1 MMNTVVS
8 VMNVKSKILMCD
20 PDPQSE
26 AMLKTMLESNGYEV
40 ESAYDGHDVID
51 KIKTLEY
58 DLLLASSD
66 MHAMDGFQVCRLLKE
81 SEQTRHVPA
90 MILSSLSDHV
100 TRNRAI
106 ESGADEFITKPF
118 NRVELLS
125 RVVALLR
132 IKNLHDKLERLIAE
146 KEEEKKK
153 LAEKTNELQILS
165 EIARIVISIK
175 DQRGVLSEIINNIR
189 ETFQVEG
196 CCLVTKS
203 DAQWIL
209 EAISTNLP
217 DTHLGK
223 SVGTNLKIYDFIAH
237 NEKPII
243 INDARADDRV
253 PASLSALLQ
262 LEIRST
268 LCSPIFIRGKLIGV
282 LQIINK
288 RDKSSFESADLSL
301 LMTLSGQIALAI
313 ENMQL
318 FNKLT
323 DFNKNLQK
331 QTAEATQAL
340 VDLKNFNE
348 SILQNISSGL
358 MTVDFSG
365 KILFANRACK
375 TILGYPEFELLD
387 HRMLEIF
394 GMAAAETMM
403 KPTLDQDGNPGNA
416 EIQITTKH
424 QREIYLGY
432 TTTVR
437 YDSQYQ
443 MAGYIISFR
452 DITQIKE
459 MRATILRMDRLA
471 ASGVLTSAIA
481 HEIRNPLAG
490 IKTMAQ
496 ALEKELTVQDN
507 RYEYVHRIIKQ
518 INRLNELLK
527 AFFTYA
533 KPVRPE
539 KRSCNLMEIV
549 KDVKELLK
557 ERCEHDRITIE
568 EIYDPFLPEI
578 FVDVD
583 QMAQVLLNLMM
594 NAADAIGKSGKMT
607 IHALLLNRPIPHRFS
622 DEREVVEI
630 RVRDTGKGISREQ
643 LKFIFDPFYTTK
655 PTGIGLGLS
664 IVYRI
669 IHEHG
674 GEVLVDS
681 VEKQGTTFTLLLPLH
696 EQVEQMRAD
705 KMVPSV

>member
-1 MMNTVVS
+1 
-8 VMNVKSKILMCD
+8 MNVKSKILICD
-20 PDPQSE
+20 PDTKSE
-26 AMLKTMLESNGYEV
+26 SMLIAILESNGYEV
-40 ESAYDGHDVID
+40 ANAHDGHDVID

-66 MHAMDGFQVCRLLKE
+66 MHAMDGFQVCLLLKE
-81 SEQTRHVPA
+81 SEQTRHIPA
-90 MILSSLSDHV
+90 MILSSLTDHV

-118 NRVELLS
+118 NRVELLT
-125 RVVALLR
+125 RVVTLLR

-146 KEEEKKK
+146 KEEEKRK

-196 CCLVTKS
+196 CCLVTKENEE
-203 DAQWIL
+203 WIL

-223 SVGTNLKIYDFIAH
+223 SVGSHLKIYDFIAH

-243 INDARADDRV
+243 INDAEADDRI
-253 PASLSALLQ
+253 PEMLSRM
-262 LEIRST
+262 LELDIRST
-268 LCSPIFIRGKLIGV
+268 LCSPIFIRAKLIGV

-288 RDKSSFESADLSL
+288 KDQTTFETADLSL

-331 QTAEATQAL
+331 QIEESTHAL

-387 HRMLEIF
+387 HRMHEIF
-394 GMAAAETMM
+394 GESAAEIMM
-403 KPTLDQDGNPGNA
+403 KPTLDQEGNPGNA
-416 EIQITTKH
+416 EIQIVTKH
-424 QREIYLGY
+424 HREIYLGY
-432 TTTVR
+432 TTNVR
-437 YDSQYQ
+437 YDSQFQ

-459 MRATILRMDRLA
+459 MRTTILRMDRLA

-496 ALEKELTVQDN
+496 ALEKELTVQDH

-539 KRSCNLMEIV
+539 KRSCILAEIV
-549 KDVKELLK
+549 KDVKALLK

-578 FVDVD
+578 FVDVN
-583 QMAQVLLNLMM
+583 QMEQVLLNLMM
-594 NAADAIGKSGKMT
+594 NAADAIGKSGKLTIQAVMT
-607 IHALLLNRPIPHRFS
+607 HRPIPHRFI

-630 RVRDTGKGISREQ
+630 RVKDTGKGISRDQ
-643 LKFIFDPFYTTK
+643 LKLIFDPFYTTK
-655 PTGIGLGLS
+655 PNGIGLGLS

-674 GEVLVDS
+674 GEVLVES
-681 VEKQGTTFTLLLPLH
+681 AEKRGTTFTLLLPLH
-696 EQVEQMRAD
+696 EQVEQMHSD
-705 KMVPSV
+705 KVSSPA